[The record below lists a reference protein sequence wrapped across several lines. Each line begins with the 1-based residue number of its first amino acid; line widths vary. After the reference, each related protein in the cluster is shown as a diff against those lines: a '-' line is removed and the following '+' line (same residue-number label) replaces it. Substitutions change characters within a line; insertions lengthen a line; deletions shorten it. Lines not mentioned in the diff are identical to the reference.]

1 MSEYQAKIERV
12 FSGLED
18 HGIHTVTIE
27 LRGDDWGQTF
37 GNLCMR
43 DELESA
49 DFLRSV
55 AAVFGV
61 NPDELEGQECE
72 VLRAFRRGQIE
83 GLRSIA
89 TGRVFTLRAWHR
101 KRGYPAPTPLEEAY
115 ANHRLDIERARRL
128 LEALEREDPAH
139 GYTPV
144 PDGEA
149 P

>member
-18 HGIHTVTIE
+18 HGIHTVTID
-27 LRGDDWGQTF
+27 LRGDGWGQTF
-37 GNLCMR
+37 GNVGMN
-43 DELESA
+43 DAAEA
-49 DFLRSV
+49 DDFLRSV
-55 AAVFGV
+55 ATVFGV
-61 NPDELEGQECE
+61 GINELEGQECE

-89 TGRVFTLRAWHR
+89 TGRVFTLRAWRR

-115 ANHRLDIERARRL
+115 ANHRLDIERARRQL
-128 LEALEREDPAH
+128 ENLEARDPAH